1 MAFDCNDDIIAY
13 LSVNLD
19 NDLTDLFHV
28 CSDHNYEP
36 FKCIENNN
44 YFTCDGIDPDSNI
57 HNKICVDSLSRL

>member
-19 NDLTDLFHV
+19 DLTDLFHV

-36 FKCIENNN
+36 NVL
-44 YFTCDGIDPDSNI
+44 
-57 HNKICVDSLSRL
+57 KIIITSRVMELTQTVTFITKYV